1 MSTDDIPAAAS
12 PVLALDL
19 SVEETRAELALP
31 EPSPSTELEQQA
43 AAQVDQLLSI
53 DPADQASRDNARAA
67 VESMGRDLQQR
78 SASRSRML
86 QTPLKDLSHA
96 TEDGGPVAKSLTDLR
111 LEVESLDPAGID
123 MESGWFTRMVGKI
136 PGVGT
141 PLKRYFMRYESSQT
155 QIDSIV
161 NSLEKG
167 RDQLKRDNVTL
178 SDDQG
183 KMRELTV
190 TLTEQVALAQA
201 LDAAVVSKLDTEIGP
216 DDPRRQFIE
225 EDILF
230 TIRQRTLDLQ
240 QQLAVNQ
247 QGVLATELIIR
258 NNRELIRGVDRAID
272 VTISALQVAVTVAL
286 ALAHQKI
293 VLDKIEAINTTTS
306 ELIAGTA
313 QRLRTQGTEIH
324 QQASG
329 TMLDMDALRSAFEDI
344 DAALDEISRYRR
356 EALPTMAGNILE
368 LDRLTEE
375 SEAAIER
382 MERGRSA
389 TDRLEDGA
397 AAIDA
402 TSTDATGGSDT

>member
-1 MSTDDIPAAAS
+1 MSNDQPGST
-12 PVLALDL
+12 VLALDL
-19 SVEETRAELALP
+19 DVEQAKAELAVP
-31 EPSPSTELEQQA
+31 EPEPSTELQTRA
-43 AAQVDQLLSI
+43 AAQVDQLVAV
-53 DPADQASRDNARAA
+53 DPSDQASRDAARAA
-67 VESMGRDLQQR
+67 VDGMGRDLQQR
-78 SASRSRML
+78 SASRSRLL
-86 QTPLKDLSHA
+86 QEPLKDLAHA
-96 TEDGGPVAKSLTDLR
+96 SEDGGPVAKSLSDLR
-111 LEVESLDPAGID
+111 IEVEKLDPSGVD
-123 MESGWFTRMVGKI
+123 MESGWFTRMVGMI

-155 QIDSIV
+155 QIDAIV

-178 SDDQG
+178 GDDQG

-190 TLTEQVALAQA
+190 TLGEQVALAQA
-201 LDAAVVSKLDTEIGP
+201 LDAALVTKLETEIGP

-230 TIRQRTLDLQ
+230 AIRQRTLDLQ

-306 ELIAGTA
+306 EMIAGTA

-324 QQASG
+324 QQATG
-329 TMLDMDALRSAFEDI
+329 TMLDMDALRGAFDDI
-344 DAALDEISRYRR
+344 DAALQEISRYRR
-356 EALPTMAGNILE
+356 EALPAMAGNILE
-368 LDRLTEE
+368 LDRLTAQSEE
-375 SEAAIER
+375 AIDR
-382 MERGRSA
+382 MESGRAA
-389 TDRLEDGA
+389 TERLEDGTA
-397 AAIDA
+397 PGDGAGA
-402 TSTDATGGSDT
+402 ST